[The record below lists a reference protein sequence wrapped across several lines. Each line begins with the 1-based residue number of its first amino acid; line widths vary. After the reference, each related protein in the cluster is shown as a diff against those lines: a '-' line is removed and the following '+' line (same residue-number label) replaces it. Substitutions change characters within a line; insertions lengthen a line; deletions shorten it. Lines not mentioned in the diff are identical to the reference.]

1 MNVHDKLAKNC
12 FQSSPDSPAHIIL
25 SKDIDPQ
32 TAQILIHGC
41 PAGLYQLDAQGNLK
55 FDHLGCLEC
64 GTCRILCDSAVL
76 RIGNILPQALGFYSD
91 MDNGVL

>member
-12 FQSSPDSPAHIIL
+12 FQLSPDSPAHIIL
-25 SKDIDPQ
+25 STDIDPQ

-64 GTCRILCDSAVL
+64 GTCRMLCDSEVFA
-76 RIGNILPQALGFYSD
+76 RWEYPPAGAGILFRYG
-91 MDNGVL
+91 